1 MTRQRIPE
9 DIRNYPFDLIVV
21 GAGINGAGIARDAA
35 MRGLRVLL
43 LDKGDISNGTT
54 QWATRLIHGGLRY
67 LEYYEVPLVRESL
80 RDREI
85 LLHIAPHLVKPLG
98 FMVPVYERAKH
109 GPRMVRLGMIAY
121 DTLSLDKSLDN
132 HRMMSPEEALE
143 REPGLNPEGLLG
155 AAFYYDAQ
163 VEYAERLAVESAISA
178 REHGAVV
185 LTYCKVERL
194 ARDDGRVTGVE
205 FTDALGGGSYEA
217 HATVTVNVAGPWV
230 DEVLGE
236 SYGKRMIGGTK
247 GSHLVVDPFP
257 GAPKNEALYVEARKD
272 GRPYFIVPWNGRY
285 LIGTTDIR
293 YDGSLDYVSA
303 DEEEIEYLIEETNY
317 VIPEANLTRES
328 VLFTY
333 SGIRPLPFQPEGA
346 EGSVTRSHIIY
357 DHAKGRGV
365 GTKRSSIGEGVAKVD
380 GLISIVGG
388 KLTTY
393 RNLSRQTV
401 DMVYKKLGREAPES
415 RTAKVPLPGGEA
427 QDFQAFAAEFK
438 ATSGLTDELAERL
451 LKLYGARAP
460 EVLRLAGDDPS
471 LRMPLGPSAT
481 VESGIIG
488 AEVLYAFRCEM
499 AQTLSDVLLRRTMV
513 AYDPQVGLDVDEAAA
528 QVGVRYLG
536 WDEERARREVEAYR
550 GYVERYKP
558 KSMRWE
564 EPATV

>member
-1 MTRQRIPE
+1 MTDRVPQHIQ
-9 DIRNYPFDLIVV
+9 DYPFDLIII

-35 MRGLRVLL
+35 MRGLKILL
-43 LDKGDISNGTT
+43 LDKGDIASGTT

-67 LEYYEVPLVRESL
+67 LEYYEVSLVRESL
-80 RDREI
+80 KDREI
-85 LLHIAPHLVKPLG
+85 LLHIAPHLVRPLG
-98 FMVPVYERAKH
+98 FLVPIYDRAKH
-109 GPRMVRLGMIAY
+109 GPLMVRLGMIGY

-132 HRMMSPEEALE
+132 HRMLSAEGALE

-163 VEYAERLAVESAISA
+163 VEYAERIAVENAISA
-178 REHGAVV
+178 CEHGAVV
-185 LTYCKVERL
+185 LTYSKVNRL
-194 ARDDGRVTGVE
+194 IRDGGRVAGVE
-205 FTDALGGGSYEA
+205 FTDVLGSGTYSA
-217 HATVTVNVAGPWV
+217 RAPVTVNVTGPWV

-236 SYGKRMIGGTK
+236 TTGGRMIGGTK

-293 YDGSLDYVSA
+293 YDGDLDRVVA
-303 DEEEIEYLIEETNY
+303 DEDEIDYLIDETNY

-346 EGSVTRSHIIY
+346 EGSVTRSHIVY
-357 DHAKGRGV
+357 DHARGRGV
-365 GTKRSSIGEGVAKVD
+365 GTKRSGVGEGVPRVD

-401 DMVYKKLGREAPES
+401 DMVYQKLGREAPES
-415 RTAKVPLPGGEA
+415 RTSKVPLPGGET
-427 QDFQAFAAEFK
+427 QDFAAFAAQFK
-438 ATSGLTDELAERL
+438 ATSGLTEELAERL
-451 LKLYGARAP
+451 LKLYGVRAP
-460 EVLRLAGDDPS
+460 DVLEMAGDDPS
-471 LRMPLGPSAT
+471 LRLPLGPSAK

-488 AEVLYAFRCEM
+488 AEVLYSFRREM
-499 AQTLSDVLLRRTMV
+499 AQALSDVLLRRTMV
-513 AYDPQVGLDVDEAAA
+513 GLGPSVGLDVDEATA
-528 QVGVRYLG
+528 QVVVQHLG
-536 WDEERARREVEAYR
+536 WSEERARSEVEAYR

-558 KSMRWE
+558 RSMRGG
-564 EPATV
+564 EPAKA